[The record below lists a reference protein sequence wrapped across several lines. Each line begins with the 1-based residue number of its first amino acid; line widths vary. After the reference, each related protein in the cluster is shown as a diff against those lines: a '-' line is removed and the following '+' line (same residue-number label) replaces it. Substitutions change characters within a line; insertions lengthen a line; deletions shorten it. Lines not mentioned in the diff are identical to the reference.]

1 MKFGTEVHSYMLISI
16 LMFIFS
22 KILWFIFFEQIWTQ
36 NLKFSKLT
44 EIWYRGTFLYVYFD
58 LNVYFF
64 KIFVIHILAQI
75 WFQDLKLYFTLLY
88 ADLRFWCVFS
98 KYLPFINFRGKFHPK
113 TCYSPYLLRFS
124 IEMRCN
130 SVNMEKTRW
139 NEIFP

>member
-1 MKFGTEVHSYMLISI
+1 MFISI

-22 KILWFIFFEQIWTQ
+22 KFLSFIFFEQIWTQ
-36 NLKFSKLT
+36 NLKFSELT

-88 ADLRFWCVFS
+88 ADLRF
-98 KYLPFINFRGKFHPK
+98 
-113 TCYSPYLLRFS
+113 
-124 IEMRCN
+124 
-130 SVNMEKTRW
+130 
-139 NEIFP
+139 